1 MIGFG
6 FRWWRREE
14 GMLLCPPPM
23 GAANIAN
30 IVKSMKKLE
39 KSENNISMYIA
50 CRTIWCSFN

>member
-14 GMLLCPPPM
+14 GMLLCPP
-23 GAANIAN
+23 NIAN
-30 IVKSMKKLE
+30 IVKSMKQLE